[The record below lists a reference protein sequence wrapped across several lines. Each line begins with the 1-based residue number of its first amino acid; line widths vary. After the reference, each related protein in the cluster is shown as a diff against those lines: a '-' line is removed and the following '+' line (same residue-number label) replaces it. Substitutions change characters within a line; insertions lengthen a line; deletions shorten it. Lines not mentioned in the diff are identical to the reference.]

1 MKYTIRLTRPA
12 QKALDALDGGIFTR
26 IVDALRGLEDNPRP
40 SGVVKMAGA
49 ENQWR
54 VRVGDW
60 RIIYSI
66 LDREL
71 VVLVVKLGHRREIYR

>member
-1 MKYTIRLTRPA
+1 MTYTVRLTRPA
-12 QKALDALDGGIFTR
+12 QKTLDTLEGSLVLR
-26 IVDALRGLEDNPRP
+26 IVNALRALETEPRP
-40 SGVVKMAGA
+40 PGVTKMAGA

-71 VVLVVKLGHRREIYR
+71 IVLVVKLGHRREIYR

>member
-1 MKYTIRLTRPA
+1 MTYIVRLTRPA
-12 QKALDALDGGIFTR
+12 QKALDALEGNMFSR
-26 IVDALRGLEDNPRP
+26 IVAALRALETDPRP
-40 SGVVKMAGA
+40 HGVTKMAGA

-71 VVLVVKLGHRREIYR
+71 VVLVMKLGHRREIYR

>member
-1 MKYTIRLTRPA
+1 VTYTVRLTRPA
-12 QKALDALDGGIFTR
+12 QKVLDTLEERLLSR
-26 IVDALRGLEDNPRP
+26 IVNALRALEADPRP
-40 SGVVKMAGA
+40 PGVTKLAGA

-60 RIIYSI
+60 RIVYSI

-71 VVLVVKLGHRREIYR
+71 VVLVLKLGHRREIYR

>member
-1 MKYTIRLTRPA
+1 MKYVVRLTKPT
-12 QKALDALDGGIFTR
+12 QKALDSLDGAIFNR
-26 IVDALRGLEDNPRP
+26 IVDALHGLEDNPRP
-40 SGVVKMAGA
+40 FGVVKMAGE